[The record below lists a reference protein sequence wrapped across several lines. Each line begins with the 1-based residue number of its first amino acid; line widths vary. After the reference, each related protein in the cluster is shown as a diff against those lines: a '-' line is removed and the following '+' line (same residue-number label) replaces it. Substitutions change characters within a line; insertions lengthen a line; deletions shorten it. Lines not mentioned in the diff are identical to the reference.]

1 MLTACK
7 NVLLPKP
14 LFLIVTAY
22 AVKSSALTLHGAIND
37 MTSSRGG
44 DLEVGELVTV
54 EKSGGR
60 LISNAIYARWLSNN

>member
-1 MLTACK
+1 M
-7 NVLLPKP
+7 
-14 LFLIVTAY
+14 I
-22 AVKSSALTLHGAIND
+22 
-37 MTSSRGG
+37 SSRGG